1 MRSSYTNL
9 QQNGGGFSGAKP
21 QVNHVTDAINASFQ
35 AFNTS
40 YGFRPSGGGGPNNVP
55 QSLNNS
61 MQSNHIHG
69 SGAPS
74 QMTSQRYGGASL
86 QVPPKV

>member
-9 QQNGGGFSGAKP
+9 QNNGGGLLGAKP

-40 YGFRPSGGGGPNNVP
+40 YGFRPSGNAPNNVP

-61 MQSNHIHG
+61 MHSSNIHG
-69 SGAPS
+69 SGVGIPS
-74 QMTSQRYGGASL
+74 
-86 QVPPKV
+86 